1 MLVIGSFQITTELE
15 QVLALLENT
24 GIGRD
29 RIMAVP
35 MDIDETNDALEPIQS
50 RDRRAGGFE
59 MAMACAT
66 AFAVIGTS
74 RGFIWAWGPIIW
86 GILSAIIGFG
96 FGLLL
101 HIAITMIKGGRP
113 RKPGQLPEVT
123 LLVRCQPESVEAVRR
138 LLWQHQAL
146 SVGVVHQREKFQPSS

>member
-1 MLVIGSFQITTELE
+1 MLVVGSFQITTELE

-59 MAMACAT
+59 MGMACAT
-66 AFAVIGTS
+66 GMAVFGTS
-74 RGFIWAWGPIIW
+74 RGFIWPWGPVIC
-86 GILSAIIGFG
+86 GIVSAIVGFVI
-96 FGLLL
+96 GLLL
-101 HIAITMIKGGRP
+101 HTAISMARGGRP
-113 RKPGQLPEVT
+113 RKPAQLPEVT
-123 LLVRCQPESVEAVRR
+123 LLIRCQPESVEAVRR

-146 SVGVVHQREKFQPSS
+146 SVGVVGQQALTSPA